1 MWPVHGRKTKCKR
14 SLGNELQEHGSQCTL
29 PTLPCEPRNI
39 CRDCHRGEPMGS
51 GSWMETGEQRLWFH
65 AQLFPRHWE
74 RFCGQCNPTTL
85 GAGCI
90 WWFRMWTVI
99 RSHVCKNHHGDS
111 GHLQTTWVPL
121 YQVSIWT
128 VLMFYPYCGNLQL
141 LFWFCLFTTKT
152 YKLIY
157 VTSHDQTRLSYG
169 GPSIVKHYCY
179 PRNKETAELGSTFK
193 AVHVKSLLWWLAL
206 RTREA
211 SLKSPEESCPQHI
224 FFLELVSSFATS
236 ILEKKSRVCWD

>member
-1 MWPVHGRKTKCKR
+1 
-14 SLGNELQEHGSQCTL
+14 
-29 PTLPCEPRNI
+29 
-39 CRDCHRGEPMGS
+39 
-51 GSWMETGEQRLWFH
+51 
-65 AQLFPRHWE
+65 
-74 RFCGQCNPTTL
+74 
-85 GAGCI
+85 
-90 WWFRMWTVI
+90 
-99 RSHVCKNHHGDS
+99 
-111 GHLQTTWVPL
+111 
-121 YQVSIWT
+121 
-128 VLMFYPYCGNLQL
+128 MFYPYCGNLQL

-224 FFLELVSSFATS
+224 FFFGIGVVLCNFNPRKEIESLLGLGFSHSSMTLPRCSTIKLF
-236 ILEKKSRVCWD
+236 RPFFR